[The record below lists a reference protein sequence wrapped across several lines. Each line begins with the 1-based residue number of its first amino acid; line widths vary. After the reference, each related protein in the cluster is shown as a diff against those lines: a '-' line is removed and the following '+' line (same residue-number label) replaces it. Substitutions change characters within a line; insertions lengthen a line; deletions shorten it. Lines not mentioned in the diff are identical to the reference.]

1 MCFTLRAL
9 SLRPIQSVCIKP
21 KETVLT
27 IKTRVTLDRTSSQ
40 LVLLM
45 GQWPT
50 LGVEKRLWRLR
61 SGLRWRMSR
70 KDCINEDDWMV
81 EKEQRKEGV
90 GDQFKV
96 EMGTR
101 GGSEWMKKSR
111 ANINCYE
118 VVLMGP
124 EHKFMWVPISVQE
137 ECTSSAGLCKQPK
150 KEKMNKWW
158 LTNNVSWSVFHCV
171 LK

>member
-1 MCFTLRAL
+1 
-9 SLRPIQSVCIKP
+9 
-21 KETVLT
+21 
-27 IKTRVTLDRTSSQ
+27 
-40 LVLLM
+40 
-45 GQWPT
+45 
-50 LGVEKRLWRLR
+50 
-61 SGLRWRMSR
+61 MSR

-124 EHKFMWVPISVQE
+124 EHKFM
-137 ECTSSAGLCKQPK
+137 
-150 KEKMNKWW
+150 
-158 LTNNVSWSVFHCV
+158 
-171 LK
+171 